1 MNDPNKA
8 ISVNL
13 SSLLSLKAE
22 LLRKQHEV
30 KLAKAAQVSAVEHKP
45 QKVVSEKEKPKE
57 KKSHSYNEVSRTG
70 DAKVYETE
78 NHAQLEKSRR
88 VLEAKSKYYDRM
100 SRSGGNLNSDD
111 NCLVMF
117 NRKRQEEDLD
127 EEPQTCSPP
136 GRVSSSS
143 SSSSEEEGN
152 DDDEVEYV
160 DCLGRTR
167 KCLRKVLAEEKK
179 RDKQLAQSMPER
191 IDTTKANWMID
202 TKGEQKE
209 GEEEAEEDFNVK
221 PRPPG
226 SIFSD
231 DQSTATHH
239 AELLLNW
246 ERKEQENAEKP
257 DIHYQDVFFD
267 EARTHGVG
275 YYAFSTDEEERA
287 KQQRELEEARKATTE
302 EQARR
307 DELRAKRDS
316 MVAGRVLAAKNRI
329 RARNGL
335 SPISKEDYERELQQ
349 KKDESAAEAVE
360 RECKERERKE
370 AIEKDKEAEE
380 AQRAEL
386 RKEHVRDWDKEKLAS
401 EEPEEEWEYKA
412 ERLPMS
418 QEEWNEKQRGERKQE
433 FAPLPEPLKRSN
445 FSSIPAPPPLWE
457 IQEHEFSNFNSSKKE
472 QQFQRRN
479 YTTPSDD
486 IDDDTPSTSAGS
498 RGAAIP
504 PPPGLNDM
512 GPPPA
517 KIHRS
522 QNELERS
529 IEAGLKFLRNCC
541 DKEAMTN
548 KATWTAKA
556 DY

>member
-30 KLAKAAQVSAVEHKP
+30 KLAKAAQVSAGDHKP
-45 QKVVSEKEKPKE
+45 QKVVSEKDKPK
-57 KKSHSYNEVSRTG
+57 SNSYKEVSRNE
-70 DAKVYETE
+70 DVKVYEE
-78 NHAQLEKSRR
+78 EDHAQLAKSRR

-127 EEPQTCSPP
+127 DDDEEPQACSPP

-143 SSSSEEEGN
+143 SSSSEDEGN

-179 RDKQLAQSMPER
+179 RDKQLAHSMPER

-202 TKGEQKE
+202 TKGDV
-209 GEEEAEEDFNVK
+209 EEDQESINVK

-239 AELLLNW
+239 AEQLLNW

-257 DIHYQDVFFD
+257 DVHYQDVFFD

-302 EQARR
+302 EQTRR

-329 RARNGL
+329 RARSGL
-335 SPISKEDYERELQQ
+335 PPISKEDYERELQQ

-360 RECKERERKE
+360 RERKEREKKE
-370 AIEKDKEAEE
+370 AIEKAREAEE
-380 AQRAEL
+380 AERAEL
-386 RKEHVRDWDKEKLAS
+386 RKDYVRDWDKEKLA
-401 EEPEEEWEYKA
+401 EESDEEWEYKA

-418 QEEWNEKQRGERKQE
+418 QAQWNDKQRAERREE

-445 FSSIPAPPPLWE
+445 FSSIPEPPPMWDIPE
-457 IQEHEFSNFNSSKKE
+457 QEFSNFNSSKKHQQQQ

-486 IDDDTPSTSAGS
+486 IDDDAPSTSSGS

-512 GPPPA
+512 GPPAA
-517 KIHRS
+517 KVSRT

-541 DKEAMTN
+541 DKEAITS
-548 KATWTAKA
+548 KASWTAKA